1 MKTYSEL
8 ECHRQTHIS
17 GHGQSDSQQKK
28 QVTKSL
34 QHQNTK
40 MDTQHDG
47 MEKVTPFK

>member
-8 ECHRQTHIS
+8 ECHRQIRINKTRPKWFAT
-17 GHGQSDSQQKK
+17 KK

-34 QHQNTK
+34 HPQNTK

-47 MEKVTPFK
+47 VEKVTAFK